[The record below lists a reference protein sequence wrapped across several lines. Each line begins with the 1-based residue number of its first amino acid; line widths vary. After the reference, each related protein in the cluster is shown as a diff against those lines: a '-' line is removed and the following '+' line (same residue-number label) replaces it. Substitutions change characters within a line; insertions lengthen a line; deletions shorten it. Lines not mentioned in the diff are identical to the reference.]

1 MGFVSHTITVT
12 PLLDVGGG
20 DDSVEVAIA
29 RIRRRER
36 ANVVTLDDAR
46 EVLRRLGLR
55 EELVE
60 DRIHFALTGKV
71 LVEG

>member
-1 MGFVSHTITVT
+1 MKTITVT

-20 DDSVEVAIA
+20 DDTPEVAVA
-29 RIRRRER
+29 RVLSHQR
-36 ANVVTLDDAR
+36 ANVPSLDDAR
-46 EVLRRLGLR
+46 SVLRTLGLR